1 MAEEN
6 KNVYGVQNN
15 EGNDHKGVVNPE
27 NKDVKENGGVIGTGG
42 NPSAGTG
49 EQTPKENEKPA
60 EGIKGNQDQDK
71 ETPSKQQAWDGKAT
85 DVDKQRTLDITES
98 DGTAI
103 KLVMHFPG
111 IFEAENILGKQVS
124 SFTNDAGDTVEQSTM
139 GDFHKALL
147 RLFGTATVNGA
158 VKNLDE
164 GFFYEHEIQTYN
176 YAMRQ
181 ATSFLSNPNGAFK
194 A

>member
-6 KNVYGVQNN
+6 NNVYGVNN
-15 EGNDHKGVVNPE
+15 ENKDNKGVVN
-27 NKDVKENGGVIGTGG
+27 GVSSVANSGG
-42 NPSAGTG
+42 NSAADAANSGGSSASDVTG
-49 EQTPKENEKPA
+49 DKADTPT
-60 EGIKGNQDQDK
+60 GDK
-71 ETPSKQQAWDGKAT
+71 NAQIPNKSQAWDGKAT